1 MEIDYLEQNNNNQ
14 EEKDKL
20 ESKDKKSKAVKYSEY
35 AQIYAVVT
43 QGFLMMIV
51 VAGIGYLIGHY
62 AIGQDTWAA
71 ILAVIGGL
79 VGLFIFISLLFKLKI
94 GGDKNG
100 KSK

>member
-1 MEIDYLEQNNNNQ
+1 LEQNNNNQ

-51 VAGIGYLIGHY
+51 VAGIGYLIGH
-62 AIGQDTWAA
+62 
-71 ILAVIGGL
+71 
-79 VGLFIFISLLFKLKI
+79 
-94 GGDKNG
+94 
-100 KSK
+100 

>member
-1 MEIDYLEQNNNNQ
+1 
-14 EEKDKL
+14 
-20 ESKDKKSKAVKYSEY
+20 
-35 AQIYAVVT
+35 
-43 QGFLMMIV
+43 MMIV